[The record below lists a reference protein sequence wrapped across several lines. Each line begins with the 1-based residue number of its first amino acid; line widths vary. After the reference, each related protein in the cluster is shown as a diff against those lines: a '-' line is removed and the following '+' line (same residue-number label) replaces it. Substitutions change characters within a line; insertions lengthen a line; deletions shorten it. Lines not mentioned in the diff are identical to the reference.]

1 MYHSDVTDVQGP
13 LIQLGGLGDGWGRF
27 LTNHREEAVH
37 LFGGE
42 TVATRKVGGG
52 VAVEQHLVEFF
63 SQTAQTV
70 HAKFNEE
77 LDKYHY
83 NAATFFS
90 SFLMAL
96 LMKSLMV
103 MPVAATNAASFECNS
118 DDILR
123 FSFPL

>member
-1 MYHSDVTDVQGP
+1 MFFGK
-13 LIQLGGLGDGWGRF
+13 
-27 LTNHREEAVH
+27 AV
-37 LFGGE
+37 LACK
-42 TVATRKVGGG
+42 VVGGK
-52 VAVEQHLVEFF
+52 AVEQHLVEFL